1 MPSTLSKPQAITK
14 QIQHPVHENIA
25 WLSVER
31 RKLRKG
37 VEKLAFKL
45 HGWWLEPISSL

>member
-1 MPSTLSKPQAITK
+1 MPSALSKPRAITK
-14 QIQHPVHENIA
+14 QIQHPAHENIA

-31 RKLRKG
+31 RTLGKA
-37 VEKLAFKL
+37 VENLAFKL